1 MKSKH
6 LHTRPAGIII
16 LSIWLCLA
24 MFSGTL
30 TVRAQVQI
38 AVTHTSCS
46 GNTGSATVTGVENA
60 YFPFIYKWSNGAT
73 SATINNLAPGT
84 YTVTVTDAHH
94 CKGVGTAVVRNE
106 GSIDIVVSSG
116 GTIPFCI
123 QDGAPEITITASG
136 SGGTPPYIFSP
147 ATSLTVSSSG
157 SYTFTATDA
166 SNCTGQT
173 RVAVSFVPV
182 LCSRDPND
190 IVGPAGYGEQQ
201 YYSSRQ
207 ALPYQINFENDPDF
221 ATAPAQRVLV
231 SYPFDQLMNRSS
243 FRLGSFSFANMTFS
257 VPPNSTSYNA
267 RLNLADSIGVL
278 VDVIAGIDVANN
290 NAFWIFQAID
300 PATGLPPQDPLK
312 GMLPVN
318 DSTHAGEGY
327 VTFTVKPKNT
337 VVTGDSLKAQG
348 IITFDVNPF
357 IATNIW
363 HNTADAAAPASQV
376 NALEA
381 SYDTTVI
388 TISFT
393 SQDDNGGSGVA
404 AVELYVSEDGGPFE
418 KYGETPAD
426 SSLSFSGKACSQY
439 RFFSVARDHT
449 GNTEALKTEAEASC
463 VLSPA
468 PVFSPVNTSITV
480 LSGEDVTLQLS
491 AQGAKTYQWESSSD
505 GGLTYE
511 QLFNNATYSGVNTPS
526 LQISD
531 IPLSLNGY
539 VFRCMA
545 GNGVCTSYSDSISV
559 TIISA
564 LSGRVFYENSLSTP
578 ITNSWV
584 ELFSLSQAE
593 TDSAYTFLNGNYLF
607 IDKNPGTYFVK
618 PDIQKPWGGVNAT
631 DALLVLRHFASM
643 ITLGETKRKAADV
656 NNTGTV
662 NAADALLIARRFVN
676 FISSF
681 TAGDWYNGSDTVELG
696 GPSVSRDF
704 PVLCMG
710 DVDGSYIPGTR
721 TSPKIRIVEEGMIK
735 IQNGEEYL
743 LPFIA
748 ADDIAAGAISIVM
761 EFPGELIS
769 IEEVMLKNPAFHDNL
784 IFRTE
789 GNILS
794 IAWYSLQGI
803 GIDAGDAL
811 FSLRIRIG
819 DRPLL
824 GRLGFNLMPGSEV
837 SDSRGVPY
845 DNVRLNLPRL
855 FSDHSTES
863 FALGQNYPNPFA
875 RHTEIAYYLSE
886 DADVILKVYN
896 PLGAL
901 IEVIVEERQAAG
913 YHRVTF
919 TGEKLAPGIYPAKL
933 EIRSASGYFSQY
945 KMMTK
950 TR

>member
-1 MKSKH
+1 
-6 LHTRPAGIII
+6 
-16 LSIWLCLA
+16 

-30 TVRAQVQI
+30 TVGAQVQI

-60 YFPFIYKWSNGAT
+60 HFPFIYKWSNGAT
-73 SATINNLAPGT
+73 SASINNLAPGT

-106 GSIDIVVSSG
+106 GSIDIEVSSG

-123 QDGAPEITITASG
+123 QDGPPVITITAAG
-136 SGGTPPYIFSP
+136 SGGTPPYAFSP
-147 ATSLTVSSSG
+147 ANSLTVNSSG
-157 SYTFTATDA
+157 SYTFTVTDA
-166 SNCTGQT
+166 NNCIGQT

-190 IVGPAGYGEQQ
+190 IVGPAGYAEQQ

-231 SYPFDQLMNRSS
+231 TYSFEQLINRAS
-243 FRLGSFSFANMTFS
+243 FRLGNFSFANMTFS
-257 VPPNSTSYNA
+257 VPPNSTTYNA
-267 RLNLADSIGVL
+267 RLNLEDSIGVW

-290 NAFWIFQAID
+290 NAFWIFQAVD

-312 GMLPVN
+312 GLLPVN

-327 VTFTVKPKNT
+327 VTFTVKPKNN

-363 HNTADAAAPASQV
+363 HNIADAEAPTSHV
-376 NALEA
+376 NALAA

-388 TISFT
+388 TLSFT

-404 AVELYVSEDGGPFE
+404 AVELYVSENGGPFE

-439 RFFSVARDHT
+439 RFFSLARDHT
-449 GNTEALKTEAEASC
+449 GNTETLKTEAEASC

-468 PVFSPVNTSITV
+468 PVFGPVNTSLTV
-480 LSGEDVTLQLS
+480 LSGEDVSLQLS
-491 AQGAKTYQWESSSD
+491 AQGAKSYQWESSSD
-505 GGLTYE
+505 GGLNFE
-511 QLFNNATYSGVNTPS
+511 PLSDNQNFAGVSTPV
-526 LQISD
+526 LQITD
-531 IPLSLNGY
+531 IPLTFNGY

-545 GNGVCTSYSDSISV
+545 GNGVCTSYSDSITV

-584 ELFSLSQAE
+584 KLFNLSQPE
-593 TDSAYTFLNGNYLF
+593 TDSASTFLNGNYLF
-607 IDKNPGTYFVK
+607 IDKDPGQYLVK
-618 PDIQKPWGGVNAT
+618 PDIEKPWGGVNAT

-676 FISSF
+676 FISAFS
-681 TAGDWYNGSDTVELG
+681 AGDWYNGSDTVELG
-696 GPSVSRDF
+696 GPSVNRDF

-721 TSPKIRIVEEGMIK
+721 ISPKIRIEEEGLIK

-748 ADDIAAGAISIVM
+748 AEDIAAGAISVVM
-761 EFPGELIS
+761 EYPGDLIS
-769 IEEVMLKNPAFHDNL
+769 VEEVLLKNPAFQDNL
-784 IFRTE
+784 IFKTE

-803 GIDAGDAL
+803 GIDAGEAL
-811 FSLRIRIG
+811 FSLRIRTG

-824 GRLGFNLMPGSEV
+824 GKLDFNLMPGSEV
-837 SDSRGVPY
+837 SDSRGIPY
-845 DNVRLNLPRL
+845 ENVRLNLARL
-855 FSDHSTES
+855 FSDQSTER

-875 RHTEIAYYLSE
+875 VQTEIAYYLSE
-886 DADVILKVYN
+886 EADVNLKVYN

-901 IEVIVEERQAAG
+901 IAVIVEERQAAG
-913 YHRVTF
+913 YHRVPF
-919 TGEKLAPGIYPAKL
+919 NGEKLAAGIYPVKL
-933 EIRSASGYFSQY
+933 EARSSSGTFSQY